1 MDHCQVRTWRGLVG
15 PGQVIPLGST
25 QVLRGQTD
33 PYQGWVSHASLQM
46 IPAPVVAMNRTGSSM
61 AILTLIAPAS
71 PGAAVTAAVTGQ
83 SGGRYSSACRS
94 PAATCRSWSAPTA
107 TSSQPRMIKAM
118 PKRHWGR
125 PGTPN

>member
-83 SGGRYSSACRS
+83 SGGRYQLSVQIASRHLS
-94 PAATCRSWSAPTA
+94 FLVSTDGHIQPA
-107 TSSQPRMIKAM
+107 KDD
-118 PKRHWGR
+118 
-125 PGTPN
+125 